1 MKYGPCSAY
10 FTMIEWANQFDVPIF
25 LHEATRKW
33 VMRPDPRIIFW
44 SAETYSLSHDITF
57 VRLGGHFSGSTVLHW
72 KGGAEGKGV
81 LLTGDT
87 ITVVADRKWVSF
99 MYSFPN
105 LIPLPAA
112 EVRRIRDT
120 IAPYAFERL
129 YGGWF
134 DAVVASNAHHAVLA
148 SANRYMQ
155 ALEHRLT

>member
-1 MKYGPCSAY
+1 MV
-10 FTMIEWANQFDVPIF
+10 EWANQFNVPIY

-33 VMRPDPRIIFW
+33 VMRPDPHILFW
-44 SAETYSLSHDITF
+44 SDETHSLTHDITL
-57 VRLGGHFSGSTVLHW
+57 VRLGGHFSGSSVLHW
-72 KGGAEGKGV
+72 KSGAEGRGV

-87 ITVVADRKWVSF
+87 ITVVADRNWVSF

-120 IAPYAFERL
+120 IAPYPFERL

-134 DAVVASNAHHAVLA
+134 DAVVASSAHHAVQA